1 MAKTT
6 KGDFTL
12 EEELGKFTENNII
25 SYRGKARL
33 EEAKKLYP
41 QYYDKTDPSKW
52 AKFVGNA
59 MYSDRGKGYLGNDGG
74 DDGFNFRGRGIK
86 QLTGKFNYKD
96 FNKYAHNNYWLD
108 EEVNFVNSPD
118 LLILDGKY
126 ALVSA
131 AYFWIIERSNPKKY
145 RLYEIAD
152 KSKANSDNSDIV
164 ERITAVINPQK
175 LSLEQRKEAYKRI
188 KAANVFKIFQ

>member
-1 MAKTT
+1 MTRQILQN
-6 KGDFTL
+6 GQNLLVTL
-12 EEELGKFTENNII
+12 CTLIVERVIWVMMVAMMDLILEVEELSNLLEN
-25 SYRGKARL
+25 L
-33 EEAKKLYP
+33 
-41 QYYDKTDPSKW
+41 T
-52 AKFVGNA
+52 
-59 MYSDRGKGYLGNDGG
+59 
-74 DDGFNFRGRGIK
+74 IK
-86 QLTGKFNYKD
+86 I

-118 LLILDGKY
+118 LLISDGKY

-131 AYFWIIERSNPKKY
+131 AYFWTIERPKPKKY

-152 KSKANSDNSDIV
+152 ESKADSDNSDIV

-188 KAANVFKIFQ
+188 KTANVFKIFQ